1 MVESP
6 FALKAREECGGVL
19 DESRRPCAIHAAFG
33 RAGRESSMALNVA
46 VQNGPIDTINI
57 AVDSTSRSPH
67 AGTQASFRCQT
78 AGSWPR
84 RNGRGAVGGDH
95 PDPSHEPQG
104 SQTETAPAGIWA
116 EICRFAV
123 PRQTP
128 VLEKHPHRAIGR
140 RRVGKSLTFRGVER
154 ARRGKN

>member
-57 AVDSTSRSPH
+57 AVDSTSRGPH
-67 AGTQASFRCQT
+67 AGTQALLRGTIDDCANALL
-78 AGSWPR
+78 AGAA
-84 RNGRGAVGGDH
+84 RNEA
-95 PDPSHEPQG
+95 
-104 SQTETAPAGIWA
+104 T
-116 EICRFAV
+116 
-123 PRQTP
+123 
-128 VLEKHPHRAIGR
+128 
-140 RRVGKSLTFRGVER
+140 GKLL
-154 ARRGKN
+154 

>member
-19 DESRRPCAIHAAFG
+19 DDRPCAIHAALG

-67 AGTQASFRCQT
+67 AGTQALLRETFGTIDDCPNALLT
-78 AGSWPR
+78 
-84 RNGRGAVGGDH
+84 GAARY
-95 PDPSHEPQG
+95 E
-104 SQTETAPAGIWA
+104 AGIWRKR
-116 EICRFAV
+116 ESG
-123 PRQTP
+123 
-128 VLEKHPHRAIGR
+128 LELI
-140 RRVGKSLTFRGVER
+140 F
-154 ARRGKN
+154 